1 MAERKAVIKKYSD
14 RRLYDSGA
22 RRYVNL
28 DDIARMVREGVEV
41 EVLDAGTG
49 KDLTRIV
56 LTQIIME
63 DIRDGES
70 GLPLKLLNQ
79 LVVASDRATHDV
91 LSWYLENAAEL
102 SKKAGGVLRS
112 GVSEA
117 RSAVAGPMEFVRN
130 LLGAAPP
137 PPESDNKE
145 LDALREEIQEL
156 KTLLAQRDRS
166 NAAAKPKRR
175 APATPARSRGKKK

>member
-1 MAERKAVIKKYSD
+1 MSERKAVIKKYGD
-14 RRLYDSGA
+14 RRLYDAGV

-28 DDIARMVREGVEV
+28 NDVARMVRKGVEV
-41 EVLDAGTG
+41 EVLDARSG

-56 LTQIIME
+56 LMQIIME
-63 DIRDGES
+63 DSRDGES

-79 LVVASDRATHDV
+79 LVVATDRATHDV
-91 LSWYLENAAEL
+91 LSWYLENASEL

-117 RSAVAGPMEFVRN
+117 KSAVAGPMEIVRN

-137 PPESDNKE
+137 PPESDGRE
-145 LDALREEIQEL
+145 LDALRREIQEL
-156 KTLLAQRDRS
+156 KVLLAQSERS
-166 NAAAKPKRR
+166 NPASRPKRVE
-175 APATPARSRGKKK
+175 PAPARSRGKNK